1 MKVATFTLHA
11 TADQS
16 ARWKRAAEA
25 EGYASVGTWA
35 SRALDAYLK
44 LRLTAGAPVP
54 LAWARGRVRAVLDD
68 GQVHQLRGLI
78 SPPFGLFHGS
88 AAGPLSWGST
98 HRYTL
103 CYTPSG
109 RLLATFRYAAH
120 CKALASDLARV
131 WVRWDG
137 AGAEPPSQEPRPIVA
152 RHLTE
157 AK

>member
-1 MKVATFTLHA
+1 MKVASFTLHA

-44 LRLTAGAPVP
+44 QRLVAGAPVP
-54 LAWARGRVRAVLDD
+54 LAWSRGTVRAILDD
-68 GQVHQLRGLI
+68 GNTYQLRGWI
-78 SPPFGLFHGS
+78 SPPFGFFHGS
-88 AAGPLSWGST
+88 AAGLIPHGST
-98 HRYTL
+98 HLYTL
-103 CYTPSG
+103 CYTPTG

-137 AGAEPPSQEPRPIVA
+137 AEPSEDPAPLLQRFER
-152 RHLTE
+152 E
-157 AK
+157 AF